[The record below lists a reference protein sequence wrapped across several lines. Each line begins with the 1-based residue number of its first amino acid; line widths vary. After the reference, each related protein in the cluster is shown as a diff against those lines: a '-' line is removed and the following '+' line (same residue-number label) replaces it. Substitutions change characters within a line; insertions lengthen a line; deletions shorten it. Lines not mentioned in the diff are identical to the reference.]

1 MTTTAPTIET
11 VRALAAKYNTWGKW
25 GPDDQLGTLNNVTPE
40 RIKAAAQL
48 VRKGKVFSLALP
60 LDQTGPQTGSFGR
73 YNPLH
78 HMIWDGGDIAAGAQD
93 HIARCDYTDDAA
105 YISLQC
111 STQWDA
117 HAHIF
122 HDGKMYG
129 GHGTELVTSRGAQ
142 RNAMTTPRTAWSA
155 VACCWTSPRHLGRP
169 WLDVRPRDP
178 GRRSS
183 SRLREGQGVEVD
195 EGDFVLVRTGQIA
208 MCRDA
213 GSWGDYAGGPA
224 PGFGVSWPTSSA
236 RRAPAAVITD
246 TWGPRSCPTRRPTGL
261 RSRCTSS

>member
-48 VRKGKVFSLALP
+48 VRKGRVFSLALP

-93 HIARCDYTDDAA
+93 HIAEVRYTDDAA
-105 YISLQC
+105 YIILQC

-117 HAHIF
+117 LAHIF

-142 RNAMTTPRTAWSA
+142 R
-155 VACCWTSPRHLGRP
+155 
-169 WLDVRPRDP
+169 
-178 GRRSS
+178 
-183 SRLREGQGVEVD
+183 
-195 EGDFVLVRTGQIA
+195 
-208 MCRDA
+208 
-213 GSWGDYAGGPA
+213 
-224 PGFGVSWPTSSA
+224 
-236 RRAPAAVITD
+236 
-246 TWGPRSCPTRRPTGL
+246 TR
-261 RSRCTSS
+261 